1 MGFPELIFPIRVHL
15 RSFAVSPRFGIP
27 PFTRVDA
34 SRRPGRVST
43 PFALT
48 GPGPARIQ
56 SNGNRPVEPDAL
68 RANTAPH
75 RAHAD
80 AGARC
85 SPEALA
91 ELRIGIPV
99 GREDLDIAP
108 LDHEED
114 GGPEAAPPGGDQVFV
129 IEPDKNGKT
138 RAHVRQVEG
147 GAMIGDEVVIHAGL
161 SAGERVAVSGSFKLR
176 GAALV
181 AIAGTPEDGSESGQV
196 IVGER

>member
-1 MGFPELIFPIRVHL
+1 MGFLELLFPIRVHL
-15 RSFAVSPRFGIP
+15 SRHRRIPPVRTSYGLARSASGGRSFAVSPRFGIP

-56 SNGNRPVEPDAL
+56 SNGSRPVEPDAL

-75 RAHAD
+75 RAHAA

-85 SPEALA
+85 SPEGLA

-114 GGPEAAPPGGDQVFV
+114 GGPEAAPPGGDQGF
-129 IEPDKNGKT
+129 D
-138 RAHVRQVEG
+138 
-147 GAMIGDEVVIHAGL
+147 
-161 SAGERVAVSGSFKLR
+161 
-176 GAALV
+176 
-181 AIAGTPEDGSESGQV
+181 
-196 IVGER
+196 VGVT